1 MNYLDLIKKEIESA
15 LAKAA
20 GDQGKINFSVEI
32 PELEH
37 GDVTSNFC
45 LVASKVLKKSPHEI
59 FELFLPVFEK
69 STFAKASVDKVEFK
83 NPGFA
88 NFYFKSEFV
97 RKSLTTEDGPQG
109 NKSWWEFWKSESVK
123 DEIGGEKYF
132 GKKVLVEFTSI
143 NLFKPFTIGHLMSNF
158 TGEYISRSLE
168 SLGAKV
174 VRISYPSDIS
184 IGIAKAIFIIKHDG
198 GLAQEIFSK
207 PEKEIVKYMGGC
219 YVRGVAEYK
228 KFEEGNDLEKIQE
241 VKNIS
246 NNLYGNIAGEDLEIF
261 EKTKEIN
268 INYFKGMVGTLG
280 TKFDDFIFESE
291 AGQVGKKIVLENTP
305 PLAPPYQGGEQ
316 FVFQRSEGA
325 IVYVP
330 SEERKDIS
338 TSVFIN
344 SEGNPTYLAKDIGLL
359 DLKFKKYPDLDYS
372 IYVVDNEQTS
382 HFRSVFDA
390 AGKLHSRWED
400 KSIHVSHGRMTFKGQ
415 KMSSR
420 LGGVPSAEEVI
431 EAVYEDVIE
440 RSDDRIKDLSEAEKI
455 NLQKEIALSAL
466 RISILRSKPGV
477 NIDFDPEKASS
488 FEGDSG
494 PYLCYTH
501 ARCYSLLE
509 KGKSIPHL
517 TSPINKG
524 GTEISKIE
532 RKVLQFS
539 NILKT
544 SAEEIAPQKLVKYL
558 FELSGEFNSFYAQHK
573 IILTPQDGTQ
583 WLEKMQHNLYL
594 TKLVKDTLNKG
605 LGILGIN
612 APIKM

>member
-83 NPGFA
+83 NPGFV

-97 RKSLTTEDGPQG
+97 RNRLSGFESKKQ
-109 NKSWWEFWKSESVK
+109 WWEFWKSESEK
-123 DEIGGEKYF
+123 GEISSDKYF

-184 IGIAKAIFIIKHDG
+184 IGIAKAIFIIKQDG
-198 GLAQEIFSK
+198 GLSQEIFSK
-207 PEKEIVKYMGGC
+207 TEKEIVKYLGAS

-228 KFEEGNDLEKIQE
+228 KFEEENDLEKIQA

-246 NNLYGNIAGEDLEIF
+246 NNLYAGANFAEAKSAKEDLEIF

-268 INYFKGMVGTLG
+268 ISYFKGMVGTLG

-291 AGQVGKKIVLENTP
+291 AGEVGKKIVLENTP

-390 AGKLHSRWED
+390 AGKLHSPWED

-440 RSDDRIKDLSEAEKI
+440 RSDERIKDLSEAEKI

-517 TSPINKG
+517 TSPLNKG

-573 IILTPQDGTQ
+573 IIDANNSEMT
-583 WLEKMQHNLYL
+583 QHNLYL

-605 LGILGIN
+605 LSILGIN

>member
-1 MNYLDLIKKEIESA
+1 MNYLELIKKEIETTLGKASA
-15 LAKAA
+15 
-20 GDQGKINFSVEI
+20 DQGKINFSVEI

-45 LVASKVLKKSPHEI
+45 LVASKVLKISPQQ
-59 FELFLPVFEK
+59 VFEK
-69 STFAKASVDKVEFK
+69 METELLTGLKGIIEKIEFK
-83 NPGFA
+83 NPGFV

-97 RKSLTTEDGPQG
+97 R
-109 NKSWWEFWKSESVK
+109 NKLNNFEPKKQWWEFWKGESEK
-123 DEIGGEKYF
+123 DEISSDKYF

-184 IGIAKAIFIIKHDG
+184 IGIAKAIYIIKQDG
-198 GLAQEIFSK
+198 GLAQEIFK
-207 PEKEIVKYMGGC
+207 NEEKEIVKYLGQC
-219 YVRGVAEYK
+219 YVRGVAAYK
-228 KFEEGNDLEKIQE
+228 EAEGQTPPSLPLNKGRNIVQE

-246 NNLYGNIAGEDLEIF
+246 NNLYGHIAGEDLEIF
-261 EKTKEIN
+261 EKTKGIN
-268 INYFKGMVGTLG
+268 INYFKSMVGTLG
-280 TKFDDFIFESE
+280 TKFDDFIYESE
-291 AGQVGKKIVLENTP
+291 AGEVGKKIVLENT
-305 PLAPPYQGGEQ
+305 GKTEEGKI
-316 FVFQRSEGA
+316 FQKSEGA
-325 IVYVP
+325 IIYVP

-372 IYVVDNEQTS
+372 IYVVDNEQST
-382 HFRSVFDA
+382 HFKSVFDA
-390 AGKLHSRWED
+390 AGRIHTEWED

-431 EAVYEDVIE
+431 EAVYEDVRE
-440 RSDDRIKDLSEAEKI
+440 RSDERIKDLTQEEKEK
-455 NLQKEIALSAL
+455 LQKEIALSAL

-477 NIDFDPEKASS
+477 NIDFDPERASS

-501 ARCYSLLE
+501 ARCFSLLE
-509 KGKSIPHL
+509 KRRKY
-517 TSPINKG
+517 SP
-524 GTEISKIE
+524 
-532 RKVLQFS
+532 
-539 NILKT
+539 
-544 SAEEIAPQKLVKYL
+544 
-558 FELSGEFNSFYAQHK
+558 
-573 IILTPQDGTQ
+573 
-583 WLEKMQHNLYL
+583 
-594 TKLVKDTLNKG
+594 
-605 LGILGIN
+605 
-612 APIKM
+612 PIYRRG